1 VPAERRQRGGFSVFQ
16 RRLPGRFAVSA
27 LMHALED
34 QDGDEIPDVSDSC
47 PTVPNPDQAD
57 PDDDGVGFACDA
69 KTPATTATTVR
80 AATVVPSFGVAGN
93 TFLDGVAFPVPIDL
107 RGGIKPVTWTGR
119 FSSDTPGITVQWKW
133 AAAAYS
139 QFSTDENALGVK
151 PIDDKKASVYQN
163 ADRAGTPENFKA
175 FVIGGARGGGG
186 ANFTGGYS
194 GPTTAKC
201 R

>member
-1 VPAERRQRGGFSVFQ
+1 MHFEDVTIQLTAGGAPVTLSVPSAAVTYSPAA
-16 RRLPGRFAVSA
+16 PG
-27 LMHALED
+27 
-34 QDGDEIPDVSDSC
+34 
-47 PTVPNPDQAD
+47 
-57 PDDDGVGFACDA
+57 
-69 KTPATTATTVR
+69 ATTVFN
-80 AATVVPSFGVAGN
+80 AATHEWETVVPSFGVARN
-93 TFLDGVAFPVPIDL
+93 TFRDGVAFPVPIDL

-119 FSSDTPGITVQWKW
+119 FSSDASGITVQWKW
-133 AAAAYS
+133 AAAVYS

>member
-16 RRLPGRFAVSA
+16 HRLPGRFAVSA

>member
-1 VPAERRQRGGFSVFQ
+1 VFN
-16 RRLPGRFAVSA
+16 A
-27 LMHALED
+27 
-34 QDGDEIPDVSDSC
+34 
-47 PTVPNPDQAD
+47 
-57 PDDDGVGFACDA
+57 
-69 KTPATTATTVR
+69 ATHEWE
-80 AATVVPSFGVAGN
+80 TVVPSSGVAGD

-133 AAAAYS
+133 AAAVYS

-151 PIDDKKASVYQN
+151 PVDDKKASVYQN

-194 GPTTAKC
+194 STTTAKC